1 MPPAP
6 SISAALLLLAKSIIL
21 IESPAKTSFSYS
33 PIVNATTVSNVNLNI
48 SQIIL
53 IQSIIPSQPPS
64 PSRPSRL
71 FGKLDY
77 YCLANKIYCKTD
89 RAENREP

>member
-21 IESPAKTSFSYS
+21 IETPAKNPAS
-33 PIVNATTVSNVNLNI
+33 VNSTAGGTVNLNI

-53 IQSIIPSQPPS
+53 IQSIVSSQAL
-64 PSRPSRL
+64 RL
-71 FGKLDY
+71 VSLVS
-77 YCLANKIYCKTD
+77 
-89 RAENREP
+89 